1 MRADHY
7 LSGGECP
14 NIGIEH
20 HTKAR
25 KGSCTCRE
33 FFRRSFQHIFM
44 SGWNLGVAVAAQ
56 IAMLTD
62 SPFTEW
68 TIYYSVNYSVE
79 PSLQLVIT
87 LSDP

>member
-1 MRADHY
+1 
-7 LSGGECP
+7 
-14 NIGIEH
+14 
-20 HTKAR
+20 
-25 KGSCTCRE
+25 
-33 FFRRSFQHIFM
+33 M